1 MEEKEFEMIPDEI
14 KEIINTIAL
23 ADSVKRTI
31 ETNELDGVEITK
43 MDKANIVGYI
53 CCEKGP
59 EIDRALGYIM
69 MNAIFAWSIGNMAD
83 ERLIE
88 ELEGFKEQWRK
99 IVTDTIKMSKLVFD
113 SIFETGPH
121 IDLTTTEKEEEN

>member
-59 EIDRALGYIM
+59 EIDRDLGYIM

-88 ELEGFKEQWRK
+88 ELDGFQEQWRK
-99 IVTDTIKMSKLVFD
+99 IINNTIKMSKLAFD
-113 SIFETGPH
+113 TIFETGPH
-121 IDLTTTEKEEEN
+121 IDLTKEEEN

>member
-1 MEEKEFEMIPDEI
+1 MAENEFEMIPDEM

-31 ETNELDGVEITK
+31 QEKEIDGVEITK
-43 MDKANIVGYI
+43 TDKANIIGYL
-53 CCEKGP
+53 CCDKGP

-69 MNAIFAWSIGNMAD
+69 MNAIFAWSIGNMTD

-88 ELEGFKEQWRK
+88 ELDGFQEQWRK
-99 IVTDTIKMSKLVFD
+99 IINNTIKMSKLAFD
-113 SIFETGPH
+113 TIFETGPH
-121 IDLTTTEKEEEN
+121 IDLTKEED